1 MGGLTLAGN
10 GFSSCDLN
18 HDTLPPVE
26 RLEQVKVSMST
37 LLRQRRK
44 TPILGT
50 KPEQQMQCEDISKHL
65 SKIWIM
71 KLQAPGFTDEMTGS
85 RVKYALDEY
94 GCDLN
99 YWY

>member
-1 MGGLTLAGN
+1 MKQVWLGGHDCELFARRPPLITPLILGGLTSAGN

-18 HDTLPPVE
+18 HDALPPVE
-26 RLEQVKVSMST
+26 PPEQVKVSMST

-50 KPEQQMQCEDISKHL
+50 KPEQQMQCEDISKNL

-71 KLQAPGFTDEMTGS
+71 KL
-85 RVKYALDEY
+85 
-94 GCDLN
+94 
-99 YWY
+99 